1 MTYHR
6 IRLSDFRRLST
17 GAVAVTV
24 HDNLLHKRQN
34 VILQCDDTLAWES
47 PYLPKREAAKVARL
61 ARAFRS
67 SNLQSFATPPGA

>member
-17 GAVAVTV
+17 GAVTVTV

-34 VILQCDDTLAWES
+34 VILHDDNQLAWES

-61 ARAFRS
+61 AKAFRDS
-67 SNLQSFATPPGA
+67 GLQSFATPPGA